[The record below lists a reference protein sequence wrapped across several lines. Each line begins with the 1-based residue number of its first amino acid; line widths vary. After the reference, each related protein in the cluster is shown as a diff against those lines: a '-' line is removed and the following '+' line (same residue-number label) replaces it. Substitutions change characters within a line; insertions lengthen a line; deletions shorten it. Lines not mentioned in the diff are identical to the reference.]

1 MRLTRLTLLLVCA
14 IATVHGQAPPRDQ
27 APVPVPTGT
36 AALEGTVVDQK
47 HEPIRHALVT
57 IKGDMRLTLAA
68 VTEDDG
74 RFSFSALPAGRF
86 TITAE
91 KAAYPAI
98 SYGAKRA
105 NRPGAG
111 VLLANGQTVSGLV
124 LAMPRGGV
132 LTGTVY
138 DEHGQPLP
146 DVPVMAWEVRPS
158 LTGERTLD
166 FPATGGVSV
175 KTDDRGMYRVF
186 DLPPGEYTVGTAW
199 FYSGLPSAARVPTD
213 DEIRAAFAASQQA
226 ARTTGAVS
234 GSGAP
239 AAPRTTPPVYNYA
252 SVFSPG
258 VVDPLIA
265 NTVQLAAGE
274 ERTGIDLR
282 MQLVP
287 MPAIKGIVVSPEGAP
302 VEATMGMA
310 RHALISAQN
319 TSMMWSTTP
328 EGTFAT
334 PSLAPGDYTVRANTR
349 GDATHP
355 PLWAKADVTVTGT
368 DPVQVTL
375 RLEPAVALTG
385 RLVFEGATPPAAADI
400 ARVRLS
406 MSETAYR
413 NPGGSSPGTVDAN
426 GTFSIPNLVPSSYR
440 LNVNLP
446 GSAPGTPPAWTL
458 RSVVVDGRDATD
470 LPFDVPPGGV
480 SSVVVTFS
488 DQVAELAG
496 SLVDQAG
503 QPATDY
509 FVIVMPTDA
518 RYLTPQSRRIASA
531 RPDVTGHFTFRGL
544 PAGDYT
550 LAATTDLV
558 QSDLQNASILSQ
570 LAAEGMHLTIGI
582 GEKKTVTLQ
591 VAR

>member
-1 MRLTRLTLLLVCA
+1 M
-14 IATVHGQAPPRDQ
+14 
-27 APVPVPTGT
+27 
-36 AALEGTVVDQK
+36 
-47 HEPIRHALVT
+47 
-57 IKGDMRLTLAA
+57 
-68 VTEDDG
+68 
-74 RFSFSALPAGRF
+74 
-86 TITAE
+86 
-91 KAAYPAI
+91 
-98 SYGAKRA
+98 
-105 NRPGAG
+105 
-111 VLLANGQTVSGLV
+111 
-124 LAMPRGGV
+124 
-132 LTGTVY
+132 
-138 DEHGQPLP
+138 
-146 DVPVMAWEVRPS
+146 
-158 LTGERTLD
+158 
-166 FPATGGVSV
+166 
-175 KTDDRGMYRVF
+175 
-186 DLPPGEYTVGTAW
+186 
-199 FYSGLPSAARVPTD
+199 
-213 DEIRAAFAASQQA
+213 
-226 ARTTGAVS
+226 
-234 GSGAP
+234 
-239 AAPRTTPPVYNYA
+239 
-252 SVFSPG
+252 
-258 VVDPLIA
+258 
-265 NTVQLAAGE
+265 QLAAGE

-406 MSETAYR
+406 MAETACTDR
-413 NPGGSSPGTVDAN
+413 RRVERWNRGDNRDVFDSQSRPV
-426 GTFSIPNLVPSSYR
+426 FVSIER
-440 LNVNLP
+440 Q
-446 GSAPGTPPAWTL
+446 SARRHAGRARRWAL
-458 RSVVVDGRDATD
+458 RSVVVDGHDVTD

-488 DQVAELAG
+488 DQVAEFAG
-496 SLVDQAG
+496 SLVDSAG

-518 RYLTPQSRRIASA
+518 RYLAPQSRRIASA
-531 RPDVTGHFTFRGL
+531 RPDVTGHFMFRGL

-558 QSDLQNASILSQ
+558 QSDLQNGSILSQ
-570 LAAEGMHLTIGI
+570 LAAEGMPLTIGT

-591 VAR
+591 VGR